1 MSRTA
6 CHKPTVNRSRTSIR
20 LAICSAVGAG
30 ILLVSGPG
38 SAQATE
44 QAPTSVSAPAGS
56 VTDTVLHRIT
66 TITQTAL
73 AAVPSVPEVHDWG

>member
-6 CHKPTVNRSRTSIR
+6 CHKPTTNRSRTLIR
-20 LAICSAVGAG
+20 LAICSAVGTS

-44 QAPTSVSAPAGS
+44 QAPTSVSTSAGA
-56 VTDTVLHRIT
+56 VTDTVLHRLT
-66 TITQTAL
+66 TITQSAL
-73 AAVPSVPEVHDWG
+73 DTVPSVPEVHDWG